1 MVSVN
6 QAKQIEYS
14 IDNLLDQGEYKINKL
29 LDPLLIKFF
38 FGLGKPQKNNVL
50 FLLVGPL
57 RPPAPPP
64 PPELSSLC
72 GPLTYF

>member
-14 IDNLLDQGEYKINKL
+14 IDNLLDQGEYKKNKL
-29 LDPLLIKFF
+29 LYPLLIK
-38 FGLGKPQKNNVL
+38 GSLGKPQKNNVL

-64 PPELSSLC
+64 PP
-72 GPLTYF
+72 PP